1 MKLGIVIKLFD
12 IDSFLLH
19 HFRKHVYL
27 IVFRHVMK
35 EKFFKEG
42 DQQAG
47 QRLAD
52 LAGFRQMMETSCKHN
67 WETDGTGH
75 YYCTKCGADGGSAWD
90 C

>member
-1 MKLGIVIKLFD
+1 MSNNSDKLECLSKMMD
-12 IDSFLLH
+12 DME
-19 HFRKHVYL
+19 KENE
-27 IVFRHVMK
+27 

-47 QRLAD
+47 QRLAE
-52 LAGFRQMMETSCKHN
+52 LAGFRQMMGTSCNHN
-67 WETDGTGH
+67 WESDGTGH